1 MISMPRLG
9 ILLRPSLIAFLIEI
23 WHVFK
28 NFWEL
33 DTGRSKIQSEI
44 KILTEVS
51 DISCRTIFNIS
62 PKSEFEWLPPAF

>member
-9 ILLRPSLIAFLIEI
+9 ILLRPSLIVFLIEI

-44 KILTEVS
+44 KIL
-51 DISCRTIFNIS
+51 
-62 PKSEFEWLPPAF
+62 